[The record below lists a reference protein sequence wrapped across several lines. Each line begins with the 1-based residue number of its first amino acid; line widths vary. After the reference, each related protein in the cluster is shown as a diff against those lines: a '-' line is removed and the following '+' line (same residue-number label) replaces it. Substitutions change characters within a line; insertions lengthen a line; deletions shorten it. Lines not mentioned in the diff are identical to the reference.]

1 MSLYFG
7 MLSEYPYPL
16 KIILR
21 EHSFYVWLDT
31 DIVNI
36 SVQISYSTPKMTF
49 LYYVIHYNV
58 LHSITKLGD

>member
-21 EHSFYVWLDT
+21 EHSFYIWLDT

-36 SVQISYSTPKMTF
+36 SVQISYSTPQNDVF
-49 LYYVIHYNV
+49 V
-58 LHSITKLGD
+58 LCNTLQCIT